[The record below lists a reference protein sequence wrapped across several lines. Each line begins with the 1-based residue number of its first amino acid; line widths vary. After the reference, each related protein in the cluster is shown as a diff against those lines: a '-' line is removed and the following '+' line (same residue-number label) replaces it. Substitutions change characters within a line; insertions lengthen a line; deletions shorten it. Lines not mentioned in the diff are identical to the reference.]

1 MSFMNKLP
9 CALCHEDKKLQDSHI
24 IPNSVFR
31 RIKNAGDGG
40 SLILFDDNPDSLV
53 RRSQDSW
60 SEHLLCSS
68 CEAVISNYE
77 KTGLEVL
84 RGVNP
89 YRISERSDGVVL
101 GGHEH
106 RLFKLFLISLLWRA
120 AVSNLPQFAKV
131 VLPLHCEQQARTALL
146 GEKPLHSRRLGCRIS
161 RLTDPTPSDG
171 GRFSP
176 ESLRQL
182 IVSPIPRLD
191 DKLEHYSYLFILE
204 GYALELFVPNIPLR
218 LSSHPGTYRDG
229 TTFFVPFLS
238 VFDIPELLALM
249 VSAYGKNEQGKV
261 TFKSKRR

>member
-1 MSFMNKLP
+1 MNEP
-9 CALCHEDKKLQDSHI
+9 SCALCQEEKELKNSHI
-24 IPNSVFR
+24 FPNSVFR
-31 RIKNAGDGG
+31 RIKNAGSGG

-60 SEHLLCSS
+60 SEHLLCAS

-77 KTGLEVL
+77 KLGLEVL
-84 RGVNP
+84 RGANP

-106 RLFKLFLISLLWRA
+106 QIFKLFLVSLLWRA
-120 AVSNLPQFAKV
+120 AASSLPQFAKV
-131 VLPLHCEQQARTALL
+131 VLPSRCEQQARIALL
-146 GEKPLHSRRLGCRIS
+146 GRKPLHSRRIGCRVA
-161 RLTDPTPSDG
+161 RLTDPTPSSR

-191 DKLEHYSYLFILE
+191 DKLDHYSYLFILE
-204 GYALELFVPNIPLR
+204 GYALEFFVPGIPLL
-218 LSSHPGTYRDG
+218 LSSSPGIYRSSAA
-229 TTFFVPFLS
+229 FFVPFLS
-238 VFDIPELLALM
+238 IFDIPELFALM
-249 VSAYGKNEQGKV
+249 VNAYGKNEQGKV